1 MQDQPSRIELLQA
14 VIDFLRQTAIPN
26 LAGQAA
32 FHARVASNVLEIVVR
47 ELQLAA
53 PAEAGELA
61 RLRVLLRE
69 DGELEALNRKLCE
82 RIASGD
88 ITLDTPGLAEHLWQL
103 TLARVA
109 IDQPGYATYRRILS
123 SQHGA

>member
-26 LAGQAA
+26 LAGQPA
-32 FHARVASNVLEIVVR
+32 FHARVASNVLEIVAR

-61 RLRVLLRE
+61 RLRVLLQE

-82 RIASGD
+82 GIASGD

-109 IDQPGYATYRRILS
+109 IDQPGYATYRRILD